1 VYTASVPTEDLFLA
15 DLTLVNPASPT
26 PIQQLVDDYLMSCRA
41 RGLAPGTLSNSYGYP
56 LQHIFLP
63 WCTDRGISAIE
74 ELNGRAIDAFSIML
88 FDHRKKNGEPLSK
101 FTVHAYVRAVRGFL
115 NWCQR
120 EGEEVKAR
128 PALPRLPRIVRD
140 VLDRSEIDA
149 LEAAAP
155 SERDR
160 LILRLLG
167 DCGLRAEELCR
178 LRPEDV
184 VRRDRQA
191 YLHVHGKGERDRLVP
206 LPPRL
211 LRRLERHIR
220 DGRPRDTSCAELF
233 VSSRRGL
240 SGDYERL
247 TPSGII
253 KRVRRAAAQ
262 ADITKPV
269 HTHLLRHSMI
279 TNSLRGGMNPM
290 VLAQIVGHS
299 SLRMIEKS
307 YSHLDASD
315 GYDAMVRMLAD
326 DRGRQS

>member
-1 VYTASVPTEDLFLA
+1 MQAPHRGSCLPDLS
-15 DLTLVNPASPT
+15 LVTPPASPS
-26 PIQQLVDDYLMSCRA
+26 PLQRLVDDYLMSCRA
-41 RGLAPGTLSNSYGYP
+41 RGLALGTLSNSYGYP

-63 WCTDRGISAIE
+63 WCSERGVTQIE
-74 ELNGRAIDAFSIML
+74 QLNGRTIDAFSIML
-88 FDHRKKNGEPLSK
+88 LDRRKKDGAPLSK
-101 FTVHAYVRAVRGFL
+101 FSIHAYVRAVRGFL

-120 EGEEVKAR
+120 EGEAVTAR

-140 VLDRSEIDA
+140 VLDRHEIDA

-155 SERDR
+155 TERDR
-160 LILRLLG
+160 VMLRLLG

-184 VRRDRQA
+184 IRRDRQA

-211 LRRLERHIR
+211 LPRLERYIR
-220 DGRPRDTSCAELF
+220 DGRPKDTRSQELF
-233 VSSRRGL
+233 LSSRRGL

-253 KRVRRAAAQ
+253 KRVRSATAQ
-262 ADITKPV
+262 AGITKRV

-279 TNSLRGGMNPM
+279 TNSLRAGMNPM

-307 YSHLDASD
+307 YSHLNASD
-315 GYDAMVRMLAD
+315 AYEAMLASLKPD
-326 DRGRQS
+326 